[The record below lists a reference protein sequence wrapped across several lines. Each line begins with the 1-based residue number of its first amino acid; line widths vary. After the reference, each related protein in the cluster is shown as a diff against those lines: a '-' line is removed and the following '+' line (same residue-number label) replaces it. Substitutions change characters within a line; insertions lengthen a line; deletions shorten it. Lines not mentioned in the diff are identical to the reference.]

1 MSTDPKQPITL
12 GDSYD
17 GAVRDL
23 RAGIGNLSGGAPHR
37 QPDSVHLQTPGERFS
52 AAYKSG
58 ARNMEANVAF
68 LNAGIQSLRGNETG
82 MERALLEGK
91 RLQKEAAVWLE
102 DTQSFEEFLN
112 APTFTG
118 FINSAIEA
126 TGQFLPSAVASIGFA
141 LTGATVGIGATA
153 LSAGTISKMALLR
166 SASSKGLTVLP
177 QSIAFQAV
185 TKKEAQ
191 KIINKKVRL
200 ESLKK
205 QGKKTNIKMTKE
217 EDAFINALYPYLRQK
232 VFEKNAAM
240 GGLAGAF
247 TQEFRQGSGI
257 AFGEYADHGL
267 TDPIYAIRSGGQGT
281 IFAGIGVLS
290 EVAIFKAFQAATGS
304 KARRFLVN
312 QRAYEGRQS
321 GASAAGDIL
330 KESAKVSA
338 LTGVSEGLAEL
349 GQEELSVQ
357 QRFAIDD
364 SYTEAQANLDRLQ
377 ALYMGFIGGVG
388 VGAGTGTPAAVI
400 GKARNLIEV
409 GHERAAY
416 QDYLKQ
422 KFKTEDGG
430 INYTVDSKSIR
441 ARFKAMANPDAK
453 MDMVWVDE
461 NSNAELSKVARSLG
475 NQYPDLQRVRI
486 PGVGTLFTNNQNKA
500 QSFIN
505 LMSAGPLDKT
515 RLDTW
520 LASNYEKTR
529 TMTGDDNIMVEVLDK
544 RGNFVW
550 THPSTLEEEASISDL
565 AKALF
570 NTKDYTVRSRNLTE
584 HMEDRAGRA
593 KTVKTPTSVAYM
605 EMDADEAMDPT
616 EQVGKDAMTLEDEAL
631 FSDDYNIDPTPVIV
645 EEGQGSIDTPI
656 VPTGKDATGKKRT
669 YWAKATEASRP
680 KTEEAVMSLSF
691 QLDYELVQD
700 ALGFTPDDPLL
711 FGTLKEALDDNLLSK
726 TFLKKY
732 VKLYTEDRTT
742 GVAYGINPVFEES
755 AETGR
760 SLVGF
765 NILKYDMPFGAR
777 DIKRDLLKI
786 LSIAKERGRK
796 NDSPFV
802 LIDNEKGTESK
813 IDMPTLASMGQGLKK
828 QAGDRGGGVAPLGKR
843 SAALDG
849 LSFILGEIALID
861 TPEGN
866 NRFEIRVLDKEGK
879 QQPFTD
885 EVLKGVELYR
895 PPYMFTTDNRRN
907 RYTLEDLDRARRAA
921 AETQTMLAAEVAKIP
936 FSELETYLQKV
947 QDKIA
952 TLRLEMEGYQKI
964 LKPLQEDRKALVALK
979 EKHEAVPEGKRNN
992 AWWTTIKK
1000 INAELRTINE
1010 NLAPIYTEVG
1020 RIADELYGK
1029 RMLIETPME
1038 RDARIKEKKG
1048 RDSTD
1053 KIIAEAIEGKEKE
1066 KYIQVPEDIAE
1077 AEQKGFKINKA
1088 TGEIIAPRDRSSN
1101 LYIQVRIIK
1110 ERMQGIAYD
1119 RADYENSLTDQI
1131 RDAYD
1136 QLNILREEEKEILK
1150 GETDFIAYPPDSVV
1164 AISAETTPS
1173 GTVNIWAGTNE
1184 NAELSNLAI
1193 RPFEDTQGRQYQ
1205 SVEHAYQTWKSGK
1218 FDETVYNNP
1227 RWGEGPVKIIGRKG
1241 TKTEDNWNVQ
1251 LMDRLMRLSFE
1262 QNPEAQQALINTG
1275 DAVLTHT
1282 QDRGVWKTKFPE
1294 ILTEI
1299 RESYKE
1305 TVAPTAPSPKVV
1317 YKKGVAA
1324 VNQAEA
1330 AGEGINV
1337 LRKAG
1342 NKHYGNPFTHLK
1354 TQTRA
1359 DVKVDS
1365 LQEAVDRYKSW
1376 LEGTSDTDVQ
1386 QERRNWILEQIR
1398 SGALDGKNLL
1408 YYSTQTPNH
1417 AEALAE
1423 FITRERTA
1431 TPSDP
1436 SPQPATPIVRIEDT
1450 AKYKRVTEQEDR
1462 LLDQIETLEFKL
1474 EEEQGRLLESV
1485 KAVEEMSAEER
1496 VQIEWDYRVFKQEA
1510 PGGTGGYLGGRASK
1524 KKVVMP
1530 KEVFT
1535 NVVEEDIGVRLLNAF
1550 RDITTKHL
1558 QLDKSFVVYSTRE
1571 QINIDGDPV
1580 LTREVQRQQQ
1590 ILLDPNNNKNGVN
1603 IPGQNGGPDI
1613 ILVNTKQGLSPKM
1626 QGYYAFVLAHEIGH
1640 TFVRNEL
1647 GRSLKVRSLRT
1658 KLWNAFQED
1667 RRTKEVKAYTDNNE
1681 GFHEWMADQVSLYL
1695 IDNTINAT
1703 NESQS
1708 FFKRLADKIK
1718 AFWDGLINHPVL
1730 QRLGPTSLN
1739 FTFVDYV
1746 TELNEHI
1753 RRRADVLNYPIAIRV
1768 EEQVEK
1774 IFGKESNF
1782 YKASKRPAEKVRSMT
1797 SKIIQ
1802 SGILP
1807 IGVAKIFMTAE
1818 GLVRDLGPP
1827 GKKIAQFF
1835 YSQAQS
1841 LEKTGFMTA
1850 KNSMALS
1857 KMNKVQEIL
1866 GIEKSSDLTEA
1877 KMEILREAE
1886 DQTIPTYVESKKLN
1900 IKDGTLQ
1907 QVPNPNLSPEAFAIR
1922 EFLQDHYNE
1931 LGLKDLGINFLSNF
1945 FPRIIDIHELSNSDG
1960 VKKNRLIDLLVEK
1973 NKGKTFT
1980 DEKGNDFTIDTK
1992 IATEIVESIL
2002 LDPNKANVEVSQED
2016 TNFSLGLVR
2025 HRAEAFRAL
2034 DTALLREE
2042 EMIMAPEVA
2051 LQRYIDD
2058 TVKRYQLE
2066 KRGGAAALDALIKEI
2081 PDKKQREYAI
2091 EAVNAMLGKVSP
2103 IDSATFRNINQVGL
2117 MFNVVTLLTFAT
2129 FASFPDL
2136 AGPILRS
2143 KELGSLRRSFS
2154 VVMDIIADPKEA
2166 AQLAK
2171 DIGVIGI
2178 DAMTQTYVGA
2188 GELDYASETTKKWTN
2203 TFFRGIG
2210 LEQFTKF
2217 TRVFAAGMGKRF
2229 LDIHAKRAQ
2238 EGDTTSQRYLEELDI
2253 TAKEVDAAAA
2263 GNINDASNARYKLAL
2278 ARFVDESIVRPNA
2291 AQRPTW
2297 ASDPRFALVWQ
2308 LKSFFYAYGKTIVGG
2323 NLNEIRMRFR
2333 EAGLVGAAVPL
2344 FMGAVTLLPLTML
2357 GFDLRERFKVGLDW
2371 LLPFTGPDSDSGI
2384 FDSSS
2389 KNYRRSVDMDWG
2401 EYSTEII
2408 DRSGLLGPFTLAL
2421 PLFMENRRY
2430 GDPFWV
2436 GPLGPTAEKAFDF
2449 ATGDLRTKDLVPL
2462 WNNL

>member
-37 QPDSVHLQTPGERFS
+37 QRDSVHLQTPGERFS

-68 LNAGIQSLRGNETG
+68 LNAGIQSLRGDETG

-232 VFEKNAAM
+232 VFEKNAAI
-240 GGLAGAF
+240 GGLTGAF

-257 AFGEYADHGL
+257 AFGEYADQGL

-281 IFAGIGVLS
+281 LFAGIGVLS

-357 QRFAIDD
+357 QRFEIDD

-515 RLDTW
+515 RLDNW

-656 VPTGKDATGKKRT
+656 IPTGKDATGKKRT

-680 KTEEAVMSLSF
+680 KTEEAATSPRF
-691 QLDYELVQD
+691 QSDYELVQD

-765 NILKYDMPFGAR
+765 NILKYNMPFGAR

-828 QAGDRGGGVAPLGKR
+828 QAGDMGGGVAPTGKR

-866 NRFEIRVLDKEGK
+866 NRFEIKVQEAKTGK
-879 QQPFTD
+879 LLPFTD
-885 EVLKGVELYR
+885 EVLQGVELYR
-895 PPYMFTTDNRRN
+895 PPYMYTTDRGRY

-952 TLRLEMEGYQKI
+952 TLRLEMEAYQKI
-964 LKPLQEDRKALVALK
+964 LKPLQEDKKALVALK

-1000 INAELRTINE
+1000 INAELRTISE
-1010 NLAPIYTEVG
+1010 NLGPIYAEVG
-1020 RIADELYGK
+1020 KIADQLYGK

-1038 RDARIKEKKG
+1038 REARIETAKLDNARKSMNQQILNEDIKNN
-1048 RDSTD
+1048 
-1053 KIIAEAIEGKEKE
+1053 

-1077 AEQKGFKINKA
+1077 AEQKGFKIDKA

-1101 LYIQVRIIK
+1101 LYIQLRIIK

-1119 RADYENSLTDQI
+1119 RADYENSLADQI

-1136 QLNILREEEKEILK
+1136 QLSILREEEKEILK
-1150 GETDFIAYPPDSVV
+1150 GETDFIAYPSDSVV
-1164 AISAETTPS
+1164 AISAETT
-1173 GTVNIWAGTNE
+1173 
-1184 NAELSNLAI
+1184 
-1193 RPFEDTQGRQYQ
+1193 
-1205 SVEHAYQTWKSGK
+1205 
-1218 FDETVYNNP
+1218 
-1227 RWGEGPVKIIGRKG
+1227 
-1241 TKTEDNWNVQ
+1241 
-1251 LMDRLMRLSFE
+1251 
-1262 QNPEAQQALINTG
+1262 
-1275 DAVLTHT
+1275 
-1282 QDRGVWKTKFPE
+1282 
-1294 ILTEI
+1294 
-1299 RESYKE
+1299 
-1305 TVAPTAPSPKVV
+1305 PTAPSPKVV

-1436 SPQPATPIVRIEDT
+1436 SPQPATPIVRIEET
-1450 AKYKRVTEQEDR
+1450 AEYKRVTEQEDR
-1462 LLDQIETLEFKL
+1462 LLDQIESLEFKL

-1496 VQIEWDYRVFKQEA
+1496 AQIEWDYRVFKQEA

-1590 ILLDPNNNKNGVN
+1590 ILLNPNNNKNGVN

-1718 AFWDGLINHPVL
+1718 AFWDGFVNHPAL

-1753 RRRADVLNYPIAIRV
+1753 RLRADVLNYPIAIRV

-1841 LEKTGFMTA
+1841 LEKTGFMIA

-1857 KMNKVQEIL
+1857 KMNKIQAIL

-2253 TAKEVDAAAA
+2253 TAKEIDAAAA

-2436 GPLGPTAEKAFDF
+2436 GPLGPTAEKGFDF
-2449 ATGDLRTKDLVPL
+2449 ATGDLRTKDLVPI